1 MCRSRCITKA
11 KFRRIKSWH
20 GSDSSVNHFSTNF
33 SQTLLLKQVGM
44 SRWTHSLKIWNK
56 DVGEKTKPKLK
67 KVFLKLKLYGISY
80 QQNKSS
86 KLCISWVVGF
96 TVLMNVTRRIH
107 TLSAVKSSSYMD
119 IKCLNCYTT
128 VYSFRFLILLALSMD
143 NPRLTCTW
151 FFTSFPKT
159 LVLSGGETEALVGA
173 LRSHW
178 GRGGSVSRQL
188 LNLQLF
194 SILQREEGKAALK
207 RGCLDKQP
215 S

>member
-128 VYSFRFLILLALSMD
+128 VYYTLINSDYWGPLKKWHKGLWEWKIPVPMNKALQVPWAKVWNHFCICLLTSKWKSMIKNCRD
-143 NPRLTCTW
+143 GP
-151 FFTSFPKT
+151 FA
-159 LVLSGGETEALVGA
+159 TE
-173 LRSHW
+173 
-178 GRGGSVSRQL
+178 
-188 LNLQLF
+188 
-194 SILQREEGKAALK
+194 
-207 RGCLDKQP
+207 
-215 S
+215 

>member
-128 VYSFRFLILLALSMD
+128 VYY
-143 NPRLTCTW
+143 
-151 FFTSFPKT
+151 T
-159 LVLSGGETEALVGA
+159 LVNSDYWGPLKKWHKGLWEWKIPVPMNKALQVPWAKVWNHFCICLLTSKWKSMIKNCRDGPFATE
-173 LRSHW
+173 
-178 GRGGSVSRQL
+178 
-188 LNLQLF
+188 
-194 SILQREEGKAALK
+194 
-207 RGCLDKQP
+207 
-215 S
+215 

>member
-119 IKCLNCYTT
+119 ITATLQFITRSLTVTT
-128 VYSFRFLILLALSMD
+128 GDHWKSGTRVCESEKYQYRWTRHFRF
-143 NPRLTCTW
+143 P
-151 FFTSFPKT
+151 
-159 LVLSGGETEALVGA
+159 E
-173 LRSHW
+173 
-178 GRGGSVSRQL
+178 
-188 LNLQLF
+188 
-194 SILQREEGKAALK
+194 QRFEIIFAFA
-207 RGCLDKQP
+207 C
-215 S
+215 